1 MTSKTNINSE
11 GKEWCMLF
19 IHYKNNNT
27 HAKCMNNAS
36 TVVHWKKSTVL
47 QRDLQRQ
54 MQYDGG
60 HLKKL
65 PSKFH
70 ERRLHIWPCAER
82 RLHIWLA
89 QWLLNSVTECK
100 CPSTKKLQSQYF
112 LHIPYTMTATEEWL
126 ETRTRQQAAEPT
138 QPTQRGKRHR
148 PSSRSIR
155 PPFALR
161 RVHDS
166 EANRRAAAIAT
177 AVEVVFESFQS
188 S

>member
-1 MTSKTNINSE
+1 
-11 GKEWCMLF
+11 
-19 IHYKNNNT
+19 
-27 HAKCMNNAS
+27 
-36 TVVHWKKSTVL
+36 
-47 QRDLQRQ
+47 

-89 QWLLNSVTECK
+89 QSLLNSVTECK

-112 LHIPYTMTATEEWL
+112 LHIRYTMTATEEWL

-155 PPFALR
+155 PPSSPRLR
-161 RVHDS
+161 SQPSCRSHSHSRWSRFWKFSKFVIILKVYS
-166 EANRRAAAIAT
+166 IQWSYLLILYIWQMFKISGTVAPTNG
-177 AVEVVFESFQS
+177 Q
-188 S
+188 